1 MMSWQMAGGTLI
13 PRQKT
18 TIGVDF
24 VPVSDL
30 IMTLLVVR
38 PREAL
43 KSTPPLRLTMS
54 SPHRERT
61 SPIRDR

>member
-1 MMSWQMAGGTLI
+1 MANGGRDVDTTTI
-13 PRQKT
+13 KT
-18 TIGVDF
+18 TIGVNF

-43 KSTPPLRLTMS
+43 KSTSPLRLTMS
-54 SPHRERT
+54 SPHRADVADEV
-61 SPIRDR
+61 